1 MKAMKKIYITPHLNV
16 IVIEAEQTLLT
27 VSTDSGL
34 TIDSGGGSITDES
47 GCGTNQ
53 EQHPN
58 RGTDDERSPLQP

>member
-27 VSTDSGL
+27 ESTDSGL

-47 GCGTNQ
+47 GFGTNKK
-53 EQHPN
+53 QHPIW
-58 RGTDDERSPLQP
+58 GTHEENSPW